1 MMDID
6 DYINKLNAE
15 IEHLKSV
22 NQSLRNEIRI
32 QRYEIAEHKDTIK
45 TLLNWDKPK
54 TPEEMDLC

>member
-6 DYINKLNAE
+6 DYINKLNIE